1 VPILAILAVTTLTAQ
16 PAASAS
22 AAGQAVVI
30 SIPVLIIVVIFYLC
44 RHRQHKIST
53 AVLGFVA
60 GVLLAGTTFGAT
72 LTNGTVTLIT
82 NTINAIGRLIT

>member
-53 AVLGFVA
+53 AVLGFV
-60 GVLLAGTTFGAT
+60 
-72 LTNGTVTLIT
+72 TLIT